1 MINGEVMKLD
11 PQLRSGRVRNGMSIQ
26 DLTPTLTLTLTLT
39 RTRTPTLT
47 RTLTLIITLTQDENL
62 VRNVA
67 AHFGLALRRF
77 PAVQYLRS

>member
-11 PQLRSGRVRNGMSIQ
+11 PQLRSGRVRNGMSM
-26 DLTPTLTLTLTLT
+26 
-39 RTRTPTLT
+39 
-47 RTLTLIITLTQDENL
+47 QDENL

-77 PAVQYLRS
+77 PAVHYLRS